1 MRYDYDRYSDYR
13 RSSLQEKLIIGGFIA
28 FVVLIITTICYF
40 AIPAIAS
47 TKIVKVL
54 TYNTGFW
61 IMLFVAAVFGLFRK
75 LTNPEKFTWT
85 ELPIQLVASS
95 VTILILYMLFY
106 TTSGNLSDHEL
117 LNGYVEKAEYYE
129 AWTEEV
135 TYTEEEECGTD
146 SDGNTKYCTVTKTRE
161 DYHPPSWDL
170 VTTLGAISI
179 DEGTYGNYVRHWGN
193 EKKVNLNHMDQVSH
207 GDGDMFFSHHAG
219 TLDAKMVP
227 ASIEHHYLNYLKAS
241 DSIKKVS
248 GQLSGFQELLK
259 PYPKVYSAGFGPIEV
274 DRVINAGVTL
284 PNNWSNNLDR
294 ELDCILAQLG
304 ASKQVNV
311 LVYVAKTADPQFGFA
326 LEEHWVK
333 GKKNDVIVVI
343 GLNQFPKI
351 DFVHVI
357 AWTKVEEFP
366 LMLRNRI
373 MDLGEAK
380 DPHQI
385 AEIISSQLTM
395 SPANG
400 GFVRMPMSDLEYLI
414 RDIKLPLWCQI
425 MIVII
430 GGAVSFGVSV
440 WLVKNNIN

>member
-1 MRYDYDRYSDYR
+1 MRYGYDSFGRKSMQDR
-13 RSSLQEKLIIGGFIA
+13 LIIGGFIA
-28 FVVLIITTICYF
+28 FIILILATIAYF

-61 IMLFVAAVFGLFRK
+61 ILLFVTAIFGLFRK
-75 LTNPEKFTWT
+75 LTNPEKFTWL
-85 ELPIQLVASS
+85 ELPIQLFASS
-95 VTILILYMLFY
+95 ITILILYMVFF
-106 TTSGNLSDHEL
+106 TTASNLSDREL
-117 LNGYVEKAEYYE
+117 LNGYVERAEYYE

-135 TYTEEEECGTD
+135 TYTEEEPCGTD

-170 VTTLGAISI
+170 ITTLGTISI

-193 EKKVNLNHMDQVSH
+193 EKEVSLSHMDQVSS
-207 GDGDMFFSHHAG
+207 GDGNMFLCRHAG
-219 TLDAKMVP
+219 NLDAKLVP
-227 ASIEHHYLNYLKAS
+227 ASTEHRYLNYLKAS
-241 DSIKKVS
+241 DSIKKIS
-248 GQLSGFQELLK
+248 GQLSGFQDLLK
-259 PYPKVYSAGFGPIEV
+259 PYPKIYAAGFGPIEV
-274 DRVINAGVTL
+274 DRVINAGVNL
-284 PNNWSNNLDR
+284 PSNWSFILDQQLDR
-294 ELDCILAQLG
+294 LLAQLG

-311 LVYVAKTADPQFGFA
+311 LVYTVKTTDPQFGFA
-326 LEEHWVK
+326 LDEYWVK

-343 GLNQFPKI
+343 GLNEFPKI
-351 DFVHVI
+351 NFVHVM

-373 MDLGEAK
+373 MDLGEAT
-380 DPHQI
+380 DPQKI
-385 AEIISSQLTM
+385 TDIISSQLTM

-425 MIVII
+425 LIVII
-430 GGAVSFGVSV
+430 GAAVSFGVSV